1 MQTFTSAISNKQIS
15 SNEKISIA
23 SIRKCIL
30 DEILKDVPTLNEK
43 GFIAINEL
51 DIYRQRYITS
61 VLQSN
66 VGDLSQ
72 VEKEVAK
79 HINENEFISSHLAD
93 DSNVATTAGQR
104 LADKVAT
111 FGGSWRFII
120 IFGIFIFIWMIIN
133 IVVLATKPFDPYPFI
148 LLNLIL
154 SCLAAMQ
161 APVIMMSQN
170 RQEEKDRERAKND
183 YMVNL
188 KSEMEIRMLHEKI
201 DHLIINQQEKLM
213 EVQQVQIDMLNDI
226 LQLNKKKES

>member
-1 MQTFTSAISNKQIS
+1 MQTFTSAISNKEIL

-30 DEILKDVPTLNEK
+30 DEILKDLPTLNQK
-43 GFIAINEL
+43 GFIAIDEL
-51 DIYRQRYITS
+51 DIYRQRYITA
-61 VLQSN
+61 VLKSN

-79 HINENEFISSHLAD
+79 HINDNEFISSHLVD
-93 DSNVATTAGQR
+93 ESNVVTTFGQA

-111 FGGSWRFII
+111 FGGSWKFII
-120 IFGIFIFIWMIIN
+120 IFGCFIVIWMIIN
-133 IVVLATKPFDPYPFI
+133 IFLLAAKPFDPYPFI

-154 SCLAAMQ
+154 SCLAALQ

-226 LQLNKKKES
+226 LQLSKKKES

>member
-15 SNEKISIA
+15 RNEKVSIS

-79 HINENEFISSHLAD
+79 HINENEFIQLLD
-93 DSNVATTAGQR
+93 
-104 LADKVAT
+104 
-111 FGGSWRFII
+111 FI
-120 IFGIFIFIWMIIN
+120 
-133 IVVLATKPFDPYPFI
+133 KSK
-148 LLNLIL
+148 LI
-154 SCLAAMQ
+154 
-161 APVIMMSQN
+161 
-170 RQEEKDRERAKND
+170 EHKD
-183 YMVNL
+183 
-188 KSEMEIRMLHEKI
+188 
-201 DHLIINQQEKLM
+201 
-213 EVQQVQIDMLNDI
+213 
-226 LQLNKKKES
+226 